1 MIREI
6 MGKTSFEKQMT
17 RMQEIV
23 EILEKGEVILDESI
37 KLYEEGLNLSKEL
50 KKQLNEYEKTI
61 EKINEE
67 NEE

>member
-1 MIREI
+1 

-23 EILEKGEVILDESI
+23 EILEKGEVSLDESI
-37 KLYEEGLNLSKEL
+37 KLYEEGLNLSKSL
-50 KKQLNEYEKTI
+50 KNQLKEYENLI
-61 EKINEE
+61 NKINKET

>member
-1 MIREI
+1 

-23 EILEKGEVILDESI
+23 EILEKGDVSLDESI

>member
-1 MIREI
+1 

-23 EILEKGEVILDESI
+23 EILEKGEVSLDESI

-50 KKQLNEYEKTI
+50 KKQLNEYEKTM

>member
-1 MIREI
+1 

-23 EILEKGEVILDESI
+23 EILEKGEVSLDESI

-61 EKINEE
+61 EKINAE

>member
-1 MIREI
+1 

-23 EILEKGEVILDESI
+23 EILEKGEVSLDESI

>member
-23 EILEKGEVILDESI
+23 EILEKGEVSLDESI